1 MARQALSV
9 IKQKKKKKKRGKV
22 AKPVTGE
29 LIAKEEV
36 SYDKLLRKLP
46 RRQQIFVEQY
56 LLDPNGKQAAIKAGY
71 SEVSAEFQ
79 ASRLLRNDK
88 VFAVVEAGQKRL
100 AELVK
105 VQQYEVVRELRNIA
119 FSNMCAYSSWGPDGV
134 KLTDSEALT
143 PEQTA
148 CVAEVSE
155 QTTES
160 SRHVKF
166 KLHNKIDALNSLA
179 KHLGMFPSKV
189 EQPKEVQPV
198 QFNIVLY
205 PTDEHE
211 GESRRRVVKDVPAR
225 QIDR

>member
-1 MARQALSV
+1 MTRQALSV
-9 IKQKKKKKKRGKV
+9 IKQKKKKKKRTSESKEPI
-22 AKPVTGE
+22 KGE
-29 LIAKEEV
+29 LLPKEV
-36 SYDKLLRKLP
+36 SYDRLLAELP
-46 RRQQIFVEQY
+46 KKQQRFVQQY
-56 LLDPNGKQAAIKAGY
+56 LLDPNGKQAAIRAKY
-71 SEVSAEFQ
+71 SERSAEVQ
-79 ASRLLRNDK
+79 ASQLLRNPK

-105 VQQYEVVRELRNIA
+105 VQQYEIVRELRKIA
-119 FSNMCAYSSWGPDGV
+119 FSNMCMYLSWGPDGV

-143 PEQTA
+143 PEQAA

-155 QTTES
+155 QITES

-198 QFNIVLY
+198 QFNIVLNFDGQ
-205 PTDEHE
+205 T
-211 GESRRRVVKDVPAR
+211 
-225 QIDR
+225 

>member
-1 MARQALSV
+1 GDRKLQWKDRAHFLAIAARSMRQILVERARARHA
-9 IKQKKKKKKRGKV
+9 QKRGGV
-22 AKPVTGE
+22 QRAVTLEDKMLGQDQ
-29 LIAKEEV
+29 KE
-36 SYDKLLRKLP
+36 
-46 RRQQIFVEQY
+46 
-56 LLDPNGKQAAIKAGY
+56 QAAIRAKY
-71 SEVSAEFQ
+71 SERSAEVQ
-79 ASRLLRNDK
+79 ASQLLRNPK

-105 VQQYEVVRELRNIA
+105 VQQYEIVRELRKIA
-119 FSNMCAYSSWGPDGV
+119 FSNMCMYLSWGPDGV

-143 PEQTA
+143 PEQAA

-155 QTTES
+155 QITES

-198 QFNIVLY
+198 QFNIVLN
-205 PTDEHE
+205 PTDKHD

-225 QIDR
+225 